1 MQQLL
6 RAPRAPLMFSLMS
19 VIGLGVFILAVAV
32 VMQPASVVVGMDRVR
47 ELVCLQV
54 AFTPER
60 AAAVVLS
67 FPQDAREAISELLVP
82 GDVTLAWGYG
92 LVLAGLTALL
102 AMRLPG
108 KWIKVGAV
116 IMWAPLLATVMDCIE
131 DIFLYSVVRQIAA
144 DETVQVVPML
154 TLLAST
160 AATVKYIALAVVTP
174 IYGVAGI
181 IKGLSVDR
189 SFAALTVYAL
199 LAFVLFN
206 ITVRPLQGIPTC
218 F

>member
-6 RAPRAPLMFSLMS
+6 RAPRAPLIFSLMS
-19 VIGLGVFILAVAV
+19 VAGLLVFVLAVAV
-32 VMQPASVVVGMDRVR
+32 VMAPASAVVGMDRVR

-60 AAAVVLS
+60 AADVVLS
-67 FPQDAREAISELLVP
+67 FPQEARESISELLVP
-82 GDVTLAWGYG
+82 GDITLAWGYG

-116 IMWAPLLATVMDCIE
+116 VMWAPLLASVLDCIE
-131 DIFLYSVVRQIAA
+131 DVFLFSVVRQIAA

-154 TLLAST
+154 TILAGT
-160 AATVKYIALAVVTP
+160 AATLKYIALAVVTP
-174 IYGVAGI
+174 VYGIAGI
-181 IKGLSVDR
+181 IKGLWVDR
-189 SFAALTVYAL
+189 SFSALTIYFL
-199 LAFVLFN
+199 LTYVLFS
-206 ITVRPLQGIPTC
+206 ITIRPLQGLPTC